1 MRGNHVLLLRCILKV
16 LWDGNRVVK
25 IFHSQAGSK
34 YRGFRTD
41 ANLLK
46 ILINTNKKP
55 GGTFT
60 VICSNPYGHVSQTI
74 TVRFFPLF
82 SRVLAFRC
90 HQTCASEYL
99 YEANFV
105 DVFGNRYLGSVEDNF
120 TWNLPKFH
128 HSVVVKSNGNKVCEY

>member
-1 MRGNHVLLLRCILKV
+1 MRENHVLLLRYILKV
-16 LWDGNRVVK
+16 LWDGKRVAK

-60 VICSNPYGHVSQTI
+60 VICSNPYGQVSQTI
-74 TVRFFPLF
+74 TVHFVPLF
-82 SRVLAFRC
+82 NIVLAFRC

-105 DVFGNRYLGSVEDNF
+105 DVFGNRSVEGNF

-128 HSVVVKSNGNKVCEY
+128 HSVVAKSNGSKVCEY